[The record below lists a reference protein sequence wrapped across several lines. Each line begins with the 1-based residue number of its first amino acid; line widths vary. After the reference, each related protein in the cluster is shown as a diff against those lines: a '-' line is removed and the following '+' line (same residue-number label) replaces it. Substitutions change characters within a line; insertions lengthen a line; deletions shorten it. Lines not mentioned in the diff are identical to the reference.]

1 MKILVLGAGAIGGY
15 YGGRLVQAGA
25 DVTFMVRAPRAKVLA
40 TSGLIIK
47 SNLGD
52 FSSPIKIILP
62 NEPSPSFDIILLAC
76 KAYDLDSAL
85 DSLKSVTGNKTV
97 IIPLLNGVKH
107 INKISDIYPFA
118 ECWPGLAKISTTLTP
133 EGEIHQFDNV
143 NQLIF
148 GSIDGHQDERAKELL
163 FFFKKQS
170 VDAAFSNRIKNDLW
184 DKFTFLSTLAGITCL
199 MRGSIDEILQV
210 PSGRDLIAQL
220 LTECSEVSDAS
231 GFPLEPHIFTQYLDH
246 LIGPSF
252 GLKSS
257 MLRDIEK
264 SHKTEVE
271 HILGD
276 MLERAQKFHLSV
288 PLLEIATAHVR
299 TFERQLSKK

>member
-25 DVTFMVRAPRAKVLA
+25 DVSFMVRSQRANNLIQN
-40 TSGLIIK
+40 GLKIK

-52 FSSPIKIILP
+52 FSSPVKIVSE
-62 NEPSPSFDIILLAC
+62 NEHCANFDIVLVAC
-76 KAYDLDSAL
+76 KAFDLESAL
-85 DSLKSVTGNKTV
+85 VSLKNAVGKNTA

-107 INKISDIYPFA
+107 IDKISKTYPFA

-143 NQLIF
+143 NQIIF
-148 GSIDGHQDERAKELL
+148 GTLNGHEDEKAAELVAL
-163 FFFKKQS
+163 FKKQA
-170 VDAAFSNRIKNDLW
+170 VDATFSSRIENDLW
-184 DKFTFLSTLAGITCL
+184 EKFTFLSTLAGITCL

-210 PSGRDLIAQL
+210 PSGQNLIAQL
-220 LTECSEVSDAS
+220 LTECSQVSCAE

-257 MLRDIEK
+257 MLRDI
-264 SHKTEVE
+264 
-271 HILGD
+271 
-276 MLERAQKFHLSV
+276 
-288 PLLEIATAHVR
+288 
-299 TFERQLSKK
+299 